1 MDYLTTAL
9 SKALSSLHQ
18 LQQATT
24 TRITATNTTSNTTSP
39 INIHNQ
45 ALDLLNDLSELIN
58 EGLELY

>member
-24 TRITATNTTSNTTSP
+24 ARITATNTTSP

-45 ALDLLNDLSELIN
+45 ALSLLNDLSELIN